1 MYRAT
6 VVVLLLVSIS
16 VQAEDSA
23 GSELDRLNSD
33 IGNEFE
39 TVRKI
44 EEDRKHAETESDDDD
59 DDDAHT
65 DDVQRLNSTERDM
78 LEKAIRN
85 LTEELEMLEDQ
96 INTTRPRNSRSAE
109 QSETENLEKRKLEI
123 RLGLNV
129 LTAIKIVD
137 DEIVNKELG
146 LTAETRRKRSL
157 ERKSLLAAID
167 EELETGS
174 KVLGIKKDTEVPQHS
189 RTKRA
194 TLQQLAK
201 QTCSLSRDFVTSRY
215 KKAKR
220 LGKTIQVSKG
230 GKIGVFLTASANIA
244 HTYGPQGEF
253 GCTATSCTGW
263 STNIGVSVTTTEGYY
278 ENFDDVDG
286 KSLIKM
292 WSVSILLRTWTYG
305 SIYEQPGGKKIG
317 YLTRTSRG
325 LMLLPVSYAEMKC
338 ISMVKPPCSPVTM
351 SYTEKYY
358 VSCGWS
364 RCARY
369 RKSYRYEYPC

>member
-1 MYRAT
+1 MHY
-6 VVVLLLVSIS
+6 LLHNSYVT
-16 VQAEDSA
+16 

-189 RTKRA
+189 RTKR
-194 TLQQLAK
+194 
-201 QTCSLSRDFVTSRY
+201 
-215 KKAKR
+215 
-220 LGKTIQVSKG
+220 GKVDVS
-230 GKIGVFLTASANIA
+230 F
-244 HTYGPQGEF
+244 
-253 GCTATSCTGW
+253 
-263 STNIGVSVTTTEGYY
+263 
-278 ENFDDVDG
+278 
-286 KSLIKM
+286 
-292 WSVSILLRTWTYG
+292 
-305 SIYEQPGGKKIG
+305 
-317 YLTRTSRG
+317 
-325 LMLLPVSYAEMKC
+325 
-338 ISMVKPPCSPVTM
+338 
-351 SYTEKYY
+351 
-358 VSCGWS
+358 
-364 RCARY
+364 
-369 RKSYRYEYPC
+369 

>member
-1 MYRAT
+1 M
-6 VVVLLLVSIS
+6 
-16 VQAEDSA
+16 
-23 GSELDRLNSD
+23 
-33 IGNEFE
+33 
-39 TVRKI
+39 
-44 EEDRKHAETESDDDD
+44 
-59 DDDAHT
+59 
-65 DDVQRLNSTERDM
+65 
-78 LEKAIRN
+78 
-85 LTEELEMLEDQ
+85 
-96 INTTRPRNSRSAE
+96 
-109 QSETENLEKRKLEI
+109 
-123 RLGLNV
+123 
-129 LTAIKIVD
+129 
-137 DEIVNKELG
+137 
-146 LTAETRRKRSL
+146 
-157 ERKSLLAAID
+157 
-167 EELETGS
+167 
-174 KVLGIKKDTEVPQHS
+174 
-189 RTKRA
+189 
-194 TLQQLAK
+194 
-201 QTCSLSRDFVTSRY
+201 TSRY

-338 ISMVKPPCSPVTM
+338 ISMVKPPCSRKSPNISTLRIDIKQKFLILAVTM

-369 RKSYRYEYPC
+369 RFNVVVAYVCITLSSYLHFFVPRKSYRYEYPC